1 MASYHIVHETF
12 DTLASGWEALLSQSR
27 SNTVFATPTWLRLW
41 WDQLSDHHEMLLFG
55 IQEERQLIAVAP
67 LKRKD
72 GEVSFIG
79 SPNVC
84 DYMDFIVKEGQDRE
98 VYEALADHLLVLEW
112 DTLCLNG
119 IAADSPTMAYL
130 PDLLKERGI
139 TPAVQPEE
147 VCPKIDLPPTWDE
160 YLGLLSKKN
169 RHELR
174 RKMRRL
180 YSAGD
185 VRYHV
190 AAECNGY
197 SEDLEEFLSLLT
209 NSRADKAL
217 FMTREIKDFFQSV
230 VPGMAERGIA
240 RLSFLELDGKRV
252 SSVICFDYN
261 DSYYLYN
268 SGYDTEYASLS
279 VGLLLKVLCL
289 KEAIEAGKK
298 QFNFLR
304 GSEVYKYRLGA
315 VDEVIYTISA
325 TR

>member
-1 MASYHIVHETF
+1 MASYHIVQETF
-12 DTLASGWEALLSQSR
+12 DTLASGWEALLSQAHN
-27 SNTVFATPTWLRLW
+27 NTVFATPTWLRLW
-41 WDQLSDHHEMLLFG
+41 WDELSHDHELLLFG
-55 IQEERQLIAVAP
+55 IQEERQLAAVVP

-72 GEVSFIG
+72 GQVSFIG

-84 DYMDFIVKEGQDRE
+84 DYMDFIVRDGLDRG
-98 VYEALADHLLVLEW
+98 VYEVLADHLSALEW
-112 DTLCLNG
+112 DTLRLNG
-119 IAADSPTMAYL
+119 ITADSPTMAYL

-139 TPAVQPEE
+139 TSAVRPEE
-147 VCPKIDLPPTWDE
+147 VCPKIDLPSTWDE

-180 YSAGD
+180 YSAGN

-190 AAECNGY
+190 ASGRDGY
-197 SEDLEEFLSLLT
+197 PKDLEEFLSLLI

-217 FMTREIKDFFQSV
+217 FMTQEIKDFFQSV
-230 VPGMAERGIA
+230 VPGMAEQGIA

-252 SSVICFDYN
+252 SSAICFDYN

-279 VGLLLKVLCL
+279 VGLLLKVFCL
-289 KEAIEAGKK
+289 KEAIEAGRK

-304 GSEVYKYRLGA
+304 GSEAYKYRLGA
-315 VDEVIYTISA
+315 VDEVVYTISA